1 MSNQPERGDR
11 KHSHPASDQRNNFQR
26 DRDRILYSDAFRRL
40 QGVTQVVSPDE
51 GYVFHNRLTHSM
63 KVAQISRR
71 IAEKLLAEN
80 SPDAIKEV
88 GGIDPEVA
96 EAAALAHDLGH
107 PPFGHVAEEML
118 ARLVRDHDVDDQYE
132 GNAQTFRILTQLE
145 SRWEGTPGMNLTRAT
160 LNAVVKY
167 PWYRQVTGKKSKKYG
182 AYQATEAADFD
193 FARGQEVPGSAIK
206 SCEAEIMDWSD
217 DIAFSV
223 HDTEDFYR
231 AGLIP
236 LDRLSQDSDIRL
248 RFLERVESRWK
259 AQGREMGDWADYKSA
274 FERIMGWL
282 GGGFNEPYNDS
293 REHQAQLRAFAS
305 VLIHSYISA
314 IRINPTSNPS
324 VSRVLIDRDLK
335 CEVTILKELT
345 WEYVILR
352 PALATQQH
360 GYETVIRR
368 LFEYFYG
375 ALVAGEARN
384 LPARFRH
391 TAEEHGKMDDGTA
404 ARSAADV
411 VSGLTDGEAL
421 QLFRTL
427 SGIEPRSILN
437 GMR

>member
-1 MSNQPERGDR
+1 MTTKPERGDR
-11 KHSHPASDQRNNFQR
+11 KHLHPAADQRNHFQR
-26 DRDRILYSDAFRRL
+26 DRDRILYSDGFRRL

-63 KVAQISRR
+63 KVAQLSRR
-71 IAEKLLAEN
+71 IAERLLTDN
-80 SPDAIKEV
+80 SVDAINQV
-88 GGIDPEVA
+88 GGVDPEVA

-118 ARLVRDHDVDDQYE
+118 ARLVREHNVDDQYE
-132 GNAQTFRILTQLE
+132 GNAQTFRILTKLE

-160 LNAVVKY
+160 LNAVIKY
-167 PWYRQVTGKKSKKYG
+167 PWYRQVAGKKSKKYG
-182 AYQATEAADFD
+182 AYQTTEAEDFD
-193 FARGQEVPGSAIK
+193 FARELEVPGSTVK

-236 LDRLSQDSDIRL
+236 LDRLSQDQEIRL
-248 RFLERVESRWK
+248 RFLERVERRWRS
-259 AQGREMGDWADYKSA
+259 QGRAMEDWSDYKSA
-274 FERIMGWL
+274 FERIMGWT
-282 GGGFNEPYNDS
+282 GSGFNEPYNDS
-293 REHQAQLRAFAS
+293 RDHQAHLRAFAS
-305 VLIHSYISA
+305 VLIHSYVSA
-314 IRINPTSNPS
+314 IKLNPS
-324 VSRVLIDRDLK
+324 SSPSAPRVIIDRGLK

-360 GYETVIRR
+360 GYEMVIRR
-368 LFEYFYG
+368 LFDYFYE
-375 ALVAGEARN
+375 ALSAGEARN

-391 TAEEHGKMDDGTA
+391 TAEECGKMDEAMA

-427 SGIEPRSILN
+427 SGIEPRSIFN
-437 GMR
+437 GLR